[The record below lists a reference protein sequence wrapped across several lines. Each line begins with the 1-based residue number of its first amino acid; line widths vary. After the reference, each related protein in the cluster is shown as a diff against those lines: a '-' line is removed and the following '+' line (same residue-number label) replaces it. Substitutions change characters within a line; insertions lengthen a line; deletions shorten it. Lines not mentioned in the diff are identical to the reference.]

1 MRFPHEAYA
10 KMVTQE
16 KTSEARHVA
25 KKVADEKRIVEE
37 SAIDDVDNDENQNNE
52 DESSEDE
59 NLAD

>member
-1 MRFPHEAYA
+1 MRFPHEANA
-10 KMVTQE
+10 KMVAQE
-16 KTSEARHVA
+16 KTSETRHVA

-37 SAIDDVDNDENQNNE
+37 SAIDDVEDEKEQDQI

>member
-10 KMVTQE
+10 KMVAQE

-37 SAIDDVDNDENQNNE
+37 SAIDDVEDDKDQNDV
-52 DESSEDE
+52 DESPEDE